1 MKKGIRNPM
10 RLSKRGTTL
19 VELIVAMT
27 LTAIFAV
34 ICVAL
39 INPIEITYKRTEK
52 LARAELLAD
61 TIVDGIR
68 KECDNAK
75 NDDINSVWIADGNI
89 NNDSALFDENCELR
103 KNEGHILVLK
113 KNNSYCEAVFSEL
126 KITEQNKTDA
136 NNNSLEGT
144 LSGHA
149 VDELFQGDKENTEKG
164 IVHFGY
170 YQAGDKGNGVY
181 PLKSYDYTN
190 PVLASTYGD
199 FYVKIYFKELVTRDV
214 DIDSVTHTIPSF
226 VVCEV
231 RVYEGEYIN
240 SDSEAEKNL
249 IYTRTAALCFSAN
262 GSAPGSSYQKPDPAN
277 KKKNIQVQVVWEDG
291 NSTSKRQDVTVSL
304 LINGSAV
311 ASKLVRS
318 TDTKPFIFANVTI
331 PEGAAVTVSQDPLI
345 VPDYKPAV
353 VTQNADGSFT
363 IVNELDDIEVKLIP
377 GPDFNKLLKAKDNN
391 NTNLVSVRFG
401 SREDLEQYVPD
412 FDSGYE
418 KVSIDKNGKK
428 TDDYRLFFVPETDDP
443 SRMRAFVICKEGSTF
458 IANEDCSTM
467 FDNCR
472 NLEIISDLNS
482 VITDNTIDMYRMFYN
497 CRKLTEFH
505 IDEWRTP
512 YVTNFDGMFR
522 NVCTEVDDSVKLTI
536 NISNFS
542 FKSCR
547 HYYHNIND
555 TDARTG
561 INKMFCNDSGHSSHI
576 NTIIFP
582 TGKKEMQ
589 NIPRL
594 QQVFSGCDN
603 LEHLV
608 NFNNLD
614 LSGVADGIDATNKPY
629 TGLSGVFEKCSK
641 LTDVDFS
648 NWDLSNENYNSINSK
663 IFTGLT
669 NVKSINLSG
678 LKIPHC
684 TSLGDIFN
692 GCSSLTT
699 INLNNSDF
707 SSITS
712 FDNLFT
718 GRAYTNK
725 LTSVSMAG
733 CTVNE
738 KENWTAVKMFYGCG
752 NLSELNMRGFVNG
765 KCTSFESIFE
775 NCKNITS
782 INVGNWNTE
791 SVASM
796 KNAFASCGVNNTI
809 SNIDIS
815 SFKLNSNKVS
825 NLDMTG
831 MFKNTGFETITFPAN
846 NYESKLRINAINV
859 DSLFQNSKHL
869 NLGNDVNRL
878 YFASATSANYLFSG
892 CSSLVVD
899 DINMSLPNAL
909 STDNLFAGCTS
920 ITSVN
925 MNLSCPNSS
934 SSMYMF
940 NGCTSLE
947 NATLKLNLPK
957 VDSLYSMFGGCTKLA
972 GADLSESVF
981 TDCTSI
987 NSLFNGCSLLE
998 TVTLDDVELP
1008 NCGRFTDVFKS
1019 CSKLKTVNMNRID
1032 LSSATKANLS
1042 FVFSGGNL
1050 ENLYMADADLSNIT
1064 DYSSLCKDKT
1074 KLKIVDMSHNPDNH
1088 VSYNVSS
1095 AASMFHGC
1103 TSLQTVY
1110 LNNVTLT
1117 GCSSTSSMFQNCYK
1131 LETIEMSGFKTPDCT
1146 DMTSMF
1152 EECNSVKTINLS
1164 EWDTGNV
1171 KKMDR
1176 MFYECAVN
1184 VSNRRTSAEY
1194 ITVDVSSFNFNN
1206 LETCNYMFNTDV
1218 YTDYIKTIKLPSD
1231 PADANAPKLQK
1242 TERMFRKRVHL
1253 ESIEN
1258 MGLLATTTKLTST
1271 TSMFSECNMLVTI
1284 DVSSMNFSK
1293 VTSTQWMFNAAK
1305 NQTPDRLTTIYVS
1318 SDPAYAFKTVSNSGD
1333 MFTNRTVLVGQAGT
1347 TCDGTH
1353 NINIT
1358 YARIDSDEQPGYFTD
1373 IINKP
1378 A

>member
-1 MKKGIRNPM
+1 MLMKKGVRNPM

-19 VELIVAMT
+19 VELIVALS

-34 ICVAL
+34 VCVAL
-39 INPIEITYKRTEK
+39 INPIERIYKQMERIS
-52 LARAELLAD
+52 RAELLAD
-61 TIVDGIR
+61 TIVDSIR
-68 KECDNAK
+68 KECDEAK
-75 NDDINSVWIADGNI
+75 NDDTNSVWIADGNI
-89 NNDSALFDENCELR
+89 NNDSGLFDEDCTLR
-103 KNEGHILVLK
+103 KDEGHILVLK

-199 FYVKIYFKELVTRDV
+199 FYVKIYFKNLVTRDV
-214 DIDSVTHTIPSF
+214 TINSVTHTIPSF
-226 VVCEV
+226 VECEV
-231 RVYEGEYIN
+231 RIYEGDYIE
-240 SDSEAEKNL
+240 SDAEAAKNL
-249 IYTRTAALCFSAN
+249 VYTRTAALCFSAN
-262 GSAPGSSYQKPDPAN
+262 GSAPGSSYQKPDPVN
-277 KKKNIQVQVVWEDG
+277 TKKNIQVQVVWEDG

-331 PEGAAVTVSQDPLI
+331 PEGADVTVAQDPLI

-353 VTQNADGSFT
+353 VTQIADGVFT
-363 IVNELDDIEVKLIP
+363 IFNELDDVQVKLIP
-377 GPDFNKLLKAKDNN
+377 GPDFNKLLIAKDK
-391 NTNLVSVRFG
+391 NTDLVSVRFG
-401 SREDLEQYVPD
+401 SREELEQYVPD

-428 TDDYRLFFVPETDDP
+428 TDDYRLFFVPETGDS

-458 IANEDCSTM
+458 IANEDCSMM
-467 FDNCR
+467 FQNCR

-482 VITDNTIDMYRMFYN
+482 VLTDNTIDMYRMFMD
-497 CRKLTEFH
+497 CRKLTSFQLN
-505 IDEWRTP
+505 EWHTEN
-512 YVTNFDGMFR
+512 VTNFDGMFR
-522 NVCTEVDDSVKLTI
+522 NVCTDVDDSVKLTI
-536 NISNFS
+536 DISSFS
-542 FKSCR
+542 FKNCR

-555 TDARTG
+555 RDARTG
-561 INKMFCNDSGHSSHI
+561 INKMFCNDTGNSSHI

-582 TGKKEMQ
+582 TGTKEMQ

-608 NFNNLD
+608 NFNNLN
-614 LSGVADGIDATNKPY
+614 LTGVADGIDATNKPY

-684 TSLGDIFN
+684 SSLGDIFN

-718 GRAYTNK
+718 GRVYTNK

-738 KENWTAVKMFYGCG
+738 KDNWTAVKLFYGCG
-752 NLSELNMRGFVNG
+752 NLSDLNMRGFVNG

-796 KNAFASCGVNNTI
+796 KNAFASCGANNRI

-909 STDNLFAGCTS
+909 STDNLFNGCTS

-957 VDSLYSMFGGCTKLA
+957 VDSLYSMFNGCTKLA
-972 GADLSESVF
+972 VADLSKSVF

-998 TVTLDDVELP
+998 TVTLDEVDLR

-1032 LSSATKANLS
+1032 LSSATKANIS

-1050 ENLYMADADLSNIT
+1050 ENLYMADADLSSIT
-1064 DYSSLCKDKT
+1064 DYSSLFKDKS
-1074 KLKIVDMSHNPDNH
+1074 KLKIVDMSHNPDNN
-1088 VSYNVSS
+1088 VSLNISS
-1095 AASMFHGC
+1095 AASMFYGC

-1117 GCSSTSSMFQNCYK
+1117 GCSSTSAMFQNCYK
-1131 LETIEMSGFKTPDCT
+1131 LENIEMKGFKTPDCT

-1218 YTDYIKTIKLPSD
+1218 YTDYIKTIILPSD
-1231 PADANAPKLQK
+1231 PANANAPKLQK

-1271 TSMFSECNMLVTI
+1271 KSMFSECNMLETI

-1293 VTSTQWMFNAAK
+1293 VSDTQWMFNAAK
-1305 NQTPDRLTTIYVS
+1305 NQTQDRLTTIYVS
-1318 SDPAYAFKTVSNSGD
+1318 SDPAYAFKTVSNSSE
-1333 MFTNRTVLVGQAGT
+1333 MFANRKVLVGQANT
-1347 TCDGTH
+1347 RCDGS
-1353 NINIT
+1353 NPINIE
-1358 YARIDSDEQPGYFTD
+1358 YARIDEGPNSAKPGYFSV
-1373 IINKP
+1373 K
-1378 A
+1378 